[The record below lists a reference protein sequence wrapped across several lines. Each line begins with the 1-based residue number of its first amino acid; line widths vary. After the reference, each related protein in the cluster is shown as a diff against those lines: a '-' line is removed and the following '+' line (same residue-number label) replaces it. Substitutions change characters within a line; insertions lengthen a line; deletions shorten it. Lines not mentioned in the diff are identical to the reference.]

1 MRISDWSSDV
11 CSSDLALGIP
21 WGAPATTETML
32 LLRNAI
38 GRDAIWAAFGIGR
51 HAFPMV
57 AQALLLGGQIRVGLE
72 DNFYLGKGVQAQSN
86 AQLVAKAAGIAAALG
101 RDLATPRSEEHTSE
115 IESPMSST

>member
-1 MRISDWSSDV
+1 MIADGIIAADSIFQF
-11 CSSDLALGIP
+11 ALGIP

-72 DNFYLGKGVQAQSN
+72 DNFYLGKGVPAQSD
-86 AQLVAKAAGIAAALG
+86 APLVETA
-101 RDLATPRSEEHTSE
+101 
-115 IESPMSST
+115 ESVDVRVGKGVDRTGSSRGAP